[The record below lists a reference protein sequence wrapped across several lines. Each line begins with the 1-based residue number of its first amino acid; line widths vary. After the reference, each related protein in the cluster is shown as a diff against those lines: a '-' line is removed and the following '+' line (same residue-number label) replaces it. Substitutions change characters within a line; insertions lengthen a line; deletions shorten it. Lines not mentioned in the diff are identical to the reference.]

1 MRRRNLTCQTAA
13 LLGAAGILLT
23 VYVILAIDASH
34 HQFLPLDRN
43 VREWVQPIRSGGLDL
58 SMETVSLLGAPAG
71 LVPLILIASAVLW
84 RASRRWALLL
94 PILMAGTGA
103 LQLAGKWAADRPRPN
118 AAPWGFPSGHVLS
131 LVVFF
136 GVMAFLLI
144 TLSERRRRVRVLAC
158 FSCGAVVG
166 LVAVSRIYLDMHWL
180 SDVIGG
186 FTLGSAYLL
195 IALWASQLIFAA
207 RPAAAVAELGRGNP
221 ARLTTPR
228 SDRAWWI
235 AIGNGGSGHDDHRD
249 ARDVEGRQ
257 RAGMGRGH
265 ARTARLGERAAGLDL
280 HSASDPERW
289 DEQARH
295 HRYVGDSRRLGGLAQ
310 GSSVRRDARA
320 TGRTRSGPEAGM
332 VA

>member
-1 MRRRNLTCQTAA
+1 MRRNLTHQAA
-13 LLGAAGILLT
+13 LLGVAGILLSA
-23 VYVILAIDASH
+23 YVILAINAAH

-43 VREWVQPIRSGGLDL
+43 VRAWVQPMRSGGADL
-58 SMETVSLLGAPAG
+58 SMETVSLLGEPAG

-144 TLSERRRRVRVLAC
+144 TLSERRRRLRLAAC
-158 FSCGAVVG
+158 FSCGAVAG

-186 FTLGSAYLL
+186 FTLGAAYLL
-195 IALWASQLIFAA
+195 IALWASQMIFAA
-207 RPAAAVAELGRGNP
+207 RPAAAVAEP
-221 ARLTTPR
+221 A
-228 SDRAWWI
+228 
-235 AIGNGGSGHDDHRD
+235 
-249 ARDVEGRQ
+249 
-257 RAGMGRGH
+257 
-265 ARTARLGERAAGLDL
+265 
-280 HSASDPERW
+280 
-289 DEQARH
+289 
-295 HRYVGDSRRLGGLAQ
+295 
-310 GSSVRRDARA
+310 
-320 TGRTRSGPEAGM
+320 EAM
-332 VA
+332 PPA